1 MRRTKNNEISS
12 RADAMVAKRWGVI
25 ENDIMSHTPQKIES
39 VEDFLIMKEVL
50 QDFLKMTKVLNTFF
64 ICGK

>member
-39 VEDFLIMKEVL
+39 VEDFLRRGGKI
-50 QDFLKMTKVLNTFF
+50 TKIKN
-64 ICGK
+64 KSRR